1 MFFTYR
7 FFMQNNKDKS
17 RINNYIVTEILA
29 KEKEQEIQKFTE
41 YVFGILNRYATI
53 TNQLDPF
60 YKKMSK
66 ILLAMDDLY
75 LRTYTNFWRITSGV
89 KAGKLFQKDVQQEKN
104 ELATTLIEFEA
115 QYRENKEQ
123 LNALIRV
130 LKDVRKDNVQEFI
143 EKNDEVAYLFQTI
156 YADIE
161 WFYAKYD
168 QLLRI
173 AKRK

>member
-1 MFFTYR
+1 MK
-7 FFMQNNKDKS
+7 NNKDKS

-75 LRTYTNFWRITSGV
+75 LRTYTNF
-89 KAGKLFQKDVQQEKN
+89 
-104 ELATTLIEFEA
+104 
-115 QYRENKEQ
+115 
-123 LNALIRV
+123 
-130 LKDVRKDNVQEFI
+130 
-143 EKNDEVAYLFQTI
+143 
-156 YADIE
+156 
-161 WFYAKYD
+161 
-168 QLLRI
+168 
-173 AKRK
+173 